1 MLDYE
6 LERKMNQEERI
17 AEIKKLLKKEH
28 KLTTRQLAQ
37 HFQVSFDTAR
47 RDVLRLTTTGQAI
60 RIHGGLMEINQNNV
74 PDFLARNQI
83 QSPVKNKM
91 AKMAKTFIHPGQCDF
106 IGSSTTLKL
115 MCPLINGMNLQVV
128 TNSID
133 NALNMMESSLPKIR
147 LLGGVINKEQR
158 FIFSEAALDTLRRI
172 RFNTAFIGTASIN
185 KDGIYMP
192 NMSDANIVKI
202 AAEHSNLVVLIAEN
216 YKFENQN
223 SAPFKSIGL
232 DKIDVLITDSP
243 LAKEKKSYFDS
254 HTQIIS
260 VLKE

>member
-83 QSPVKNKM
+83 QSPVKNKWL
-91 AKMAKTFIHPGQCDF
+91 KWLKNSFIQANAILLDHP
-106 IGSSTTLKL
+106 
-115 MCPLINGMNLQVV
+115 PL
-128 TNSID
+128 
-133 NALNMMESSLPKIR
+133 
-147 LLGGVINKEQR
+147 
-158 FIFSEAALDTLRRI
+158 
-172 RFNTAFIGTASIN
+172 
-185 KDGIYMP
+185 
-192 NMSDANIVKI
+192 
-202 AAEHSNLVVLIAEN
+202 
-216 YKFENQN
+216 
-223 SAPFKSIGL
+223 
-232 DKIDVLITDSP
+232 
-243 LAKEKKSYFDS
+243 
-254 HTQIIS
+254 
-260 VLKE
+260 

>member
-47 RDVLRLTTTGQAI
+47 RDVLRLTTTGHAI

-83 QSPVKNKM
+83 QSPVKKQNGKNGEEVHSSRAM
-91 AKMAKTFIHPGQCDF
+91 RF

-115 MCPLINGMNLQVV
+115 MCPLINGMNSQVV

-133 NALNMMESSLPKIR
+133 NALNMMEAPLPKVR
-147 LLGGVINKEQR
+147 LLGGVINKQQR

-172 RFNTAFIGTASIN
+172 HFNTAFIGTASIN
-185 KDGIYMP
+185 QDGIYMP

-202 AAEHSNLVVLIAEN
+202 AAEHSHLVVLIAEN

-232 DKIDVLITDSP
+232 DKIDVLITDFP
-243 LAKEKKSYFDS
+243 LDEKKKSYFDP
-254 HTQIIS
+254 HTQIIP

>member
-91 AKMAKTFIHPGQCDF
+91 AKKFIHPGQCDF

-115 MCPLINGMNLQVV
+115 MCPLINGMNSQVV

-133 NALNMMESSLPKIR
+133 NALNMMEAPLPKVR
-147 LLGGVINKEQR
+147 LLGGVINKQQR

-172 RFNTAFIGTASIN
+172 HFNTAFIGTASIN
-185 KDGIYMP
+185 QDGIYMP

-202 AAEHSNLVVLIAEN
+202 AAEHSHLVVLIAEN

-232 DKIDVLITDSP
+232 DKIDVLITDFP
-243 LAKEKKSYFDS
+243 LDEKKKSYFDS
-254 HTQIIS
+254 HTQIIP